1 MRGVAKEGGDEHGK
15 DEKVQPKASS
25 EGNVGCRSAGANG
38 NPVHFE
44 RFFSGARRLKSVLP
58 IHSRVPSQVMG
69 DIAIWGLQVAVN
81 RINKEGGIAGRKVEL
96 LVEDDAGKP
105 ADAVRIM
112 KKHVL
117 QDNADF
123 IIGGCSSAEAIPMV
137 PVAEELETLFMVTVA
152 EAPEMTAE
160 LCNKYT
166 FRLTPDRRQKA
177 KAMAPYMVKELGVK
191 TWQMLY
197 WDMAWGEGLRDEFRR
212 ELESLGGSLPVAIP
226 IPPGTTDFAQY
237 LTKLKPPQEVPGV
250 FHGVASTDAIRMGK
264 AIGEF
269 GLQKKYT
276 WAGTCCAMFSEVFQE
291 LNPSVD
297 GIYVVD
303 QYPDLP
309 IPPLDSEW
317 DMKFRAEFLE
327 VSKGIPAESHSW
339 SSMES
344 LFVLKKAI
352 EQAGGYKDKKKDT
365 LKVIKA
371 IEGQKGEK
379 GPNFPQGPYYIR
391 PEDHSGFLNLY
402 IFQIKDGKEIMK
414 KVIPYQETIFPTFG
428 EMQDVSMTAGQG
440 PRDWR
445 SKGALTK

>member
-1 MRGVAKEGGDEHGK
+1 
-15 DEKVQPKASS
+15 
-25 EGNVGCRSAGANG
+25 
-38 NPVHFE
+38 
-44 RFFSGARRLKSVLP
+44 
-58 IHSRVPSQVMG
+58 
-69 DIAIWGLQVAVN
+69 
-81 RINKEGGIAGRKVEL
+81 VEL

-105 ADAVRIM
+105 AEAVRIM

-137 PVAEELETLFMVTVA
+137 PVAGELETLFMVTVA
-152 EAPEMTAE
+152 EAPEITAE

-166 FRLTPDRRQKA
+166 FRLTPDARQKA
-177 KAMAPYMVKELGVK
+177 KAMAPFMVKELGVK
-191 TWQMLY
+191 KWQMLY

-212 ELESLGGSLPVAIP
+212 ELEGLGGSLPVAIP
-226 IPPGTTDFAQY
+226 VPPGTTDFAQY

-250 FHGVASTDAIRMGK
+250 FHAVASTDAIRLDK

-276 WAGTCCAMFSEVFQE
+276 LVGTCCAMFSEVFQE

-297 GIYVVD
+297 GIYLID

-391 PEDHSGFLNLY
+391 PEDHSGLLNLY

-414 KVIPYQETIFPTFG
+414 KVVPYQESMFPPSG
-428 EMQDVSMTAGQG
+428 KCKM
-440 PRDWR
+440 
-445 SKGALTK
+445 